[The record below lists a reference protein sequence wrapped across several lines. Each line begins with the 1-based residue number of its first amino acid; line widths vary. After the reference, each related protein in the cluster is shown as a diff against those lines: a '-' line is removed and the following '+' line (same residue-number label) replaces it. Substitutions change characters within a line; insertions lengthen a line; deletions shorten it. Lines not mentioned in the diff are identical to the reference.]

1 MAETAKKYKR
11 AEKGIYEQYPG
22 SGVWSVRYMVDGR
35 LVRKV
40 IGKKKAAQDYYGS
53 IKHHIRTGD
62 IAVPK
67 SAKKPAAVTVGELC
81 DDYLEL
87 VKTRPDRFRDQL
99 NPERRV
105 AAIRAA
111 FGDRP
116 AASILPLEI
125 DAWLSGVQRMST
137 KGNGKLEAKP
147 LKPGTINRL
156 KAHLSA
162 VYQHGKLN
170 SKVQH
175 NPARDVKQR
184 RMNNGVIRFLTPA
197 EEKRLRTAL
206 SDHITTKSHL
216 AQYQEPIVRHR
227 ICELDL
233 ALGTGMRKGEQY
245 GLKWRDVDFDERVIT
260 LHDTKNGE
268 SRRVY
273 MIDDVVTAMQTLR
286 DLGLNRREGRR
297 YPAPTDPVF
306 AIGDNKKWWAQ
317 ALKDAGIEN
326 LRWHDL
332 RHTFCSRLAQA
343 GVGLKVIQE
352 AAGHK
357 TIAMTARYAHMD
369 QTSLRKAMS
378 VLNRRAA

>member
-1 MAETAKKYKR
+1 MPRVAKPKEPVR
-11 AEKGIYEQYPG
+11 GIYEKNAG
-22 SGVWSVRYMVDGR
+22 SGVWYVRYMVDGR
-35 LVRKV
+35 LVRKR
-40 IGKKKAAQDYYGS
+40 IGEHRAAKTYYDD
-53 IKHHIRTGD
+53 IQHHIRTGD
-62 IAVPK
+62 IPVPK
-67 SAKKPAAVTVGELC
+67 SAKKTKAVTVGELC

-87 VKTRPDRFRDQL
+87 IKTRPDRFRDQL

-105 AAIRAA
+105 TAIRTA

-116 AASILPLEI
+116 AADVLPLDIEK
-125 DAWLSGVQRMST
+125 WLNGIQRLST
-137 KGNGKLEAKP
+137 KGNGNTEAKA
-147 LKPGTINRL
+147 LMPGTLNRF

-197 EEKRLRTAL
+197 EEQRLRAAL
-206 SDHITTKSHL
+206 TGYIESKTHL
-216 AQYQEPIVRHR
+216 AQYQEHWVKHR
-227 ICELDL
+227 ICELDI

-245 GLKWRDVDFDERVIT
+245 GLKWRDVDFDQREIILR
-260 LHDTKNGE
+260 DTKNGC
-268 SRRVY
+268 SRRVE
-273 MIDDVVTAMQTLR
+273 MIDDVVSAMQTLR
-286 DLGLNRREGRR
+286 KLNLNRREGRTQ
-297 YPAPTDPVF
+297 PTPEDSVF

-317 ALKDAGIEN
+317 VLKDAKIDN

-343 GVGLKVIQE
+343 GVSLKVIQE

-369 QTSLRKAMS
+369 RSSMRSALA
-378 VLNRRAA
+378 VLNRTNAA